1 MSNAVARTN
10 GNGQPPATVIE
21 NVVIRGDLSKL
32 TDDQRTSYYMTVCR
46 SVGLNPLTKPF
57 EYITLNGRL
66 TLYALRN
73 CTDQLR
79 QIHKISVADMTETER
94 DGVFIVTCKVINEA
108 GRTDM
113 AKGAVNIAKLQGEAL
128 ANALMKAET
137 KAKRRATLSICGL
150 SLLDET
156 EVEDIPAARQNPH
169 VTRPE
174 DITDIPSPDSE
185 DWFPPA
191 RDGIKPM
198 PKKDARPIGEALQKE
213 MYAITD
219 VEALRAWKKKAEKR
233 AEVLP
238 DDWREILSGR
248 YKEHRE
254 GLAAKPKPAAATVA
268 DENDA
273 PGDPE
278 KFLKWADG
286 ILAAVTDPGML
297 DPTWNYRIE
306 PHMQQL
312 LPPDQEEVLGV
323 FRRHEARL
331 AP

>member
-1 MSNAVARTN
+1 MSTAIATRN
-10 GNGQPPATVIE
+10 GNGHPPATIIE
-21 NVVIRGDLSKL
+21 SVVIRGDLSKL
-32 TDDQRTSYYMTVCR
+32 TEEQRASYYMTVCK

-156 EVEDIPAARQNPH
+156 EVEDIP
-169 VTRPE
+169 
-174 DITDIPSPDSE
+174 
-185 DWFPPA
+185 PA
-191 RDGIKPM
+191 VKTL
-198 PKKDARPIGEALQKE
+198 PKKDARATYDKLQKE
-213 MYAITD
+213 IREIATYD
-219 VEALRAWKKKAEKR
+219 ALRAWGEGARER
-233 AEVLP
+233 IAVLP
-238 DDWREILSGR
+238 NDWQDILRAHYHERLVELRQLGDSDEP
-248 YKEHRE
+248 KEE
-254 GLAAKPKPAAATVA
+254 SIVA
-268 DENDA
+268 IAERV
-273 PGDPE
+273 
-278 KFLKWADG
+278 LSQ
-286 ILAAVTDPGML
+286 VTDPGML
-297 DPTWNYRIE
+297 EVTYDYQVE
-306 PHMQQL
+306 PL
-312 LPPDQEEVLGV
+312 LAKEPQHIQEEVMGIY
-323 FRRHEARL
+323 RRHEARL

>member
-1 MSNAVARTN
+1 MSNVVATRN
-10 GNGQPPATVIE
+10 GHPPATVIE

-94 DGVFIVTCKVINEA
+94 DGVFIVTCKVVNDA

-156 EVEDIPAARQNPH
+156 EVEDIPAPVKAL
-169 VTRPE
+169 
-174 DITDIPSPDSE
+174 
-185 DWFPPA
+185 
-191 RDGIKPM
+191 
-198 PKKDARPIGEALQKE
+198 PKKDARPVYDKFQAEIKACATYDALKQWMTANAE
-213 MYAITD
+213 RISVLPTD
-219 VEALRAWKKKAEKR
+219 WQDILRAHCHERLVELKQLGANDQPRGEDE
-233 AEVLP
+233 A
-238 DDWREILSGR
+238 
-248 YKEHRE
+248 
-254 GLAAKPKPAAATVA
+254 PA
-268 DENDA
+268 
-273 PGDPE
+273 DPE

-286 ILAAVTDPGML
+286 VLAAVTDPGML
-297 DPTWNYRIE
+297 EPTYNFRID

-312 LPPDQEEVLGV
+312 LPPDQDEVLGV
-323 FRRHEARL
+323 FRKHEARL
-331 AP
+331 AQ

>member
-1 MSNAVARTN
+1 MNTAVATRN
-10 GNGQPPATVIE
+10 GHPPATVIE

-94 DGVFIVTCKVINEA
+94 DGVFIVTCKVVNDA

-156 EVEDIPAARQNPH
+156 EVEDIPATRRNPH
-169 VTRPE
+169 ITRPE

-198 PKKDARPIGEALQKE
+198 PKKDARPIGDALQKE
-213 MYAITD
+213 MYAITE
-219 VEALRAWKKKAEKR
+219 VEALRAWKKTAEPR
-233 AEVLP
+233 AAVLP

-248 YKEHRE
+248 YKEHRAS
-254 GLAAKPKPAAATVA
+254 LAVKPQETAPAK
-268 DENDA
+268 DDDA
-273 PGDPE
+273 PADPE

-286 ILAAVTDPGML
+286 VLAAVTDPGML
-297 DPTWNYRIE
+297 EPTYNFRID

-323 FRRHEARL
+323 FRKHEARL
-331 AP
+331 AQ